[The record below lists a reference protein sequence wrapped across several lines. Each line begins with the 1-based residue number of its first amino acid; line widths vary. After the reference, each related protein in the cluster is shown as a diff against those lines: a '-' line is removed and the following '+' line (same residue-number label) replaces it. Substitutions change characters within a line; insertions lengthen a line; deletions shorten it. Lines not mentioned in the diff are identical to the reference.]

1 MQTKPVLIAVALL
14 LAMLGLAVAWWVA
27 GTTDIVTA
35 DKIRRLLAEARDH
48 PWAPA
53 LVLVAFL
60 VGGVVAFPVNV
71 LILAT
76 AAVFGPW
83 LGFAYSALGA
93 FTSALLMYFVGAW
106 LGKTALARLFGP
118 RLQRVLGAARQR
130 GFMVVVT
137 FRVGPVA
144 PGTMINPGPGV
155 SGICTADFIAGS
167 VVGMTP
173 GLLLMSIVG
182 DRLAAF
188 ITEPTLGEV
197 SVLVLCMAAYLAFV
211 FGMQVLL
218 SRHQRQRQK
227 PG

>member
-14 LAMLGLAVAWWVA
+14 LGMLGLAVAWWVA

-53 LVLVAFL
+53 LVLAAFL

-106 LGKTALARLFGP
+106 LGKTTLARLFGP
-118 RLQRVLGAARQR
+118 RLQRVLDAARTR
-130 GFMVVVT
+130 GFVVVVA
-137 FRVGPVA
+137 FRVVPVA
-144 PGTMINPGPGV
+144 PGTVINLGLGV
-155 SGICTADFIAGS
+155 SGIRTADFVAGS

-173 GLLLMSIVG
+173 GLLLVSIVG

-197 SVLVLCMAAYLAFV
+197 GVLVLCMAAYLAFV

-218 SRHQRQRQK
+218 SRHRRR
-227 PG
+227 

>member
-1 MQTKPVLIAVALL
+1 MLTKPVLIAVALL
-14 LAMLGLAVAWWVA
+14 LGMLGLAVAWWAA

-35 DKIRRLLAEARDH
+35 DKIRRLLTEARDH
-48 PWAPA
+48 PWAPV
-53 LVLVAFL
+53 LVLAAYL
-60 VGGVVAFPVNV
+60 VGGAVAFPVNV

-93 FTSALLMYFVGAW
+93 FTSALLVYFVGAW
-106 LGKTALARLFGP
+106 LGKTALSRLFGP
-118 RLQRVLGAARQR
+118 RLQRVLDAARTR
-130 GFMVVVT
+130 GFMVVVA
-137 FRVGPVA
+137 FRVVPVA
-144 PGTMINPGPGV
+144 PGTMVNLGLGV
-155 SGICTADFIAGS
+155 SGIRTADFVAGS

-197 SVLVLCMAAYLAFV
+197 GVLVLCMAAYLAFV

-218 SRHQRQRQK
+218 SRHRRR
-227 PG
+227 